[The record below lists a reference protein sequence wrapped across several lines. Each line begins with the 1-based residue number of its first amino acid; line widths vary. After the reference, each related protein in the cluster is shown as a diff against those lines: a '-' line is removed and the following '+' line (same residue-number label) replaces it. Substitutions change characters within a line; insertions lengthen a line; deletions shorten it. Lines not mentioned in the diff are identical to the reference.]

1 MRPLRGLQET
11 RVATRE
17 DKDDLEEDLDH
28 FLSHCPVPKRVHT
41 LPQTPSPPSKPLWG
55 HPHEEMT
62 LISRAL
68 LSFIVRERS
77 RLILLAGH
85 LEKEQA
91 VCEARPACPGLDPR
105 ASTRT
110 ASLFLSG
117 SAGNGWWWVPVV
129 GSLVGAMLRTATYQL
144 LVAKHHPED
153 SEPSQDLECA

>member
-1 MRPLRGLQET
+1 MK
-11 RVATRE
+11 RVKTFTLFLEGWALGVGYSVSRH
-17 DKDDLEEDLDH
+17 KDDLEEDLDH

-110 ASLFLSG
+110 ASLGG
-117 SAGNGWWWVPVV
+117 SPVLK
-129 GSLVGAMLRTATYQL
+129 SAEKQGAP
-144 LVAKHHPED
+144 VIF
-153 SEPSQDLECA
+153 